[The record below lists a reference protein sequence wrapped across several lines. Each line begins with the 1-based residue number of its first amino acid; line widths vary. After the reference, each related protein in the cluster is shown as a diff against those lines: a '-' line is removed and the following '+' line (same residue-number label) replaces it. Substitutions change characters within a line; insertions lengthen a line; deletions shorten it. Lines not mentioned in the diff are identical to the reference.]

1 VLDTIDEFDGLERL
15 IVIAIGL
22 DSRIDDSTATLDTRS
37 RLYRAITR
45 AHMMVL
51 VVNET
56 VRGGWLDFLEKVD
69 FEDTFDAEVE
79 RQRASN
85 EATRIVARNPEIRK
99 QIESAAAANGV
110 HLGEEVRAAMQTL
123 VVKSVEGGTSVV
135 VESETRQH
143 VQRYA
148 EQLEAIKMAL
158 DDLGFSGAQIGK
170 QAADQM
176 AADVAL
182 SALRGAAVSDAVQQ
196 AAEESKRR
204 KQEAE
209 DAERSA
215 RARKQLHDRIALGSE
230 LNSHIVEKLESI
242 AFVNVSAG
250 TGVEAAAVEVLQLWF
265 ETKVLVA
272 SLLKE
277 EARKQKVPADDV
289 MGLRDELTLAVLQQ
303 ADHQSA
309 EKTVQAAVRA
319 ERDVQRQQQIW
330 AALEARGSLERKAK
344 DVIAR
349 DVGAAVTSGS
359 VPIDAAIDEAL
370 VLWKRINEVLES
382 GAAKQG
388 LSFEDGKKVALA
400 ARVLKVR
407 ARAGW
412 VLQDVVREELEKLG
426 RLNQLQLSAQSGQSE
441 VLKQPKQ
448 PKQPKQSVWDTSV
461 TFDDSSALESSTFM
475 PVAFTEQVAQT
486 DPAPCEDPEKSLPS
500 TQRLPSP
507 QGDYQPKPRTP
518 GGPWT
523 VRIAAASDSPL
534 RPVILRRR
542 LTGGR
547 FPFPG
552 VPYGAR
558 SPRAKAEATAVSTN
572 SARVTL

>member
-412 VLQDVVREELEKLG
+412 VLQDVVQEELEKLG
-426 RLNQLQLSAQSGQSE
+426 RSN
-441 VLKQPKQ
+441 QPKQ
-448 PKQPKQSVWDTSV
+448 QKQSVWDTSV